1 MYKNV
6 LIPLDRSVE
15 SEGVLDVI
23 PHLVDPDGQAILLT
37 VIPPGRTKSMGE
49 LVLLGSQQEEDDRN
63 RAMYYLNRIANRL
76 RESSVRATPAVVV
89 HDSAADGIVTYAR
102 QQDVD
107 LISMYTHDRKGLS
120 RLVKGSVALEVERKA
135 ASAVRVYRPDDLT
148 DQPVV
153 DQALVIADAAA
164 SDVDYRG
171 VDLFARLSQ
180 DQIAKV
186 VALGRPVDIPEGANL
201 GEGGEAGQN
210 LFIILDGEA
219 HLTAHSEIGE
229 IAVRVAGPGE
239 SFPLAVLL
247 GEGTLIM
254 AGEALNPMRVLEI
267 PRASLLELCSQDA
280 ATGMAIYAVTA
291 QLFADRYSATLTHLA
306 ASAARELRE
315 LDLEA

>member
-23 PHLVDPDGQAILLT
+23 PHLVDHDGQAILLT
-37 VIPPGRTKSMGE
+37 VIPPGTTMSVGE
-49 LVLLGSQQEEDDRN
+49 LLVLGSQQEEEDRN
-63 RAMYYLNRIANRL
+63 RAMYYLNRIVDRM
-76 RESSVRATPAVVV
+76 RELSVNATPAVVV
-89 HDSAADGIVTYAR
+89 HNSVADGIVTYAR

-120 RLVKGSVALEVERKA
+120 RLVKGSVAREVERKA

-148 DQPVV
+148 HRPVV
-153 DQALVIADAAA
+153 DHSPVIADGAAF
-164 SDVDYRG
+164 DTDYQG

-180 DQIAKV
+180 DQIARV
-186 VALGRPVDIPEGANL
+186 VALGRPVDLAEGETL

-219 HLTAHSEIGE
+219 HLTAHSDIGE

-247 GEGTLIM
+247 GEGTLIT

-306 ASAARELRE
+306 ASAARELRALG
-315 LDLEA
+315 LDA